1 MKLKVVDING
11 KEKKE
16 IDVSDE
22 VFGIVPNRHSIYESI
37 KNELANKRVGTS
49 STKTKAEVAGSGAK
63 PWRQKGTGRA
73 SFGTKRNP
81 VWVHGG
87 VAFGPKPRDY
97 SYTLPK
103 KVKKLA
109 YRSVFSSKNSLGSLL
124 VVENFDFQ
132 SGKTKD
138 LLSIVNVLSKNKEE
152 KKSCFIV
159 TDKDFMVKRA
169 GRNLPWLN
177 CMGYSRLNVHDLY
190 YSHNL
195 IVTEDAVVGLDKML
209 SDKESV

>member
-109 YRSVFSSKNSLGSLL
+109 YRSVFFL
-124 VVENFDFQ
+124 
-132 SGKTKD
+132 
-138 LLSIVNVLSKNKEE
+138 
-152 KKSCFIV
+152 
-159 TDKDFMVKRA
+159 
-169 GRNLPWLN
+169 
-177 CMGYSRLNVHDLY
+177 
-190 YSHNL
+190 
-195 IVTEDAVVGLDKML
+195 
-209 SDKESV
+209 